1 MKRGPWQ
8 VLRALDRLANALLLG
23 DGDQTL
29 SARAGYA
36 HYRGKR
42 WARPVVAF
50 IDFIA
55 REPGHCHEAAIREGL
70 IPEGTTRPT

>member
-8 VLRALDRLANALLLG
+8 ILRALDRLANAVLMG

-36 HYRGKR
+36 AYRGKR
-42 WARPVVAF
+42 WGRVVSRI
-50 IDFIA
+50 IDTLS
-55 REPGHCHEAAIREGL
+55 RDKDHCRKAAAVEGL
-70 IPEGTTRPT
+70 IP